1 MSDIINEVS
10 ALMPTLLDQAGIML
24 WIVALSLLFGGVAGL
39 ILGTVL
45 YVTRKGGILQQ
56 PVLFWVISVIVN
68 TFRPVPFIIFIAA
81 VQPLA
86 RAVVGRGIGAE
97 AVVFGISIAAS
108 FFIARLVEQNLMSV
122 DPGVIEAARA
132 MGAGPWRIIWTVI
145 LPEALGPLVLG
156 YTFAI
161 IALIDM
167 SAVAGIIGGEGLGNY
182 AVAYGYR
189 QFNPVVTWSA
199 LFLIVIV
206 VQVIQA
212 LGNILAR
219 KILRR

>member
-1 MSDIINEVS
+1 MTIIEQITD
-10 ALMPTLLDQAGIML
+10 LMPTLLEQTGIML
-24 WIVALSLLFGGVAGL
+24 WIVALALVFGGISGL
-39 ILGTVL
+39 ILGLLL
-45 YVTRKGGILQQ
+45 YVTRKGGIMQQ
-56 PVLFWVISVIVN
+56 PIVFWVINILVN

-81 VQPLA
+81 IQPLA
-86 RAVVGRGIGAE
+86 RQVVGTGIGPD

-108 FFIARLVEQNLMSV
+108 FFIARLVEQNLMAV

-132 MGAGPWRIIWTVI
+132 MGASPWRIVRTVI

-161 IALIDM
+161 VALIDM

-182 AVAYGYR
+182 AVSYGYR
-189 QFNPVVTWSA
+189 QFDPVVTWSA
-199 LFLIVIV
+199 LVIIVIV
-206 VQVIQA
+206 VQLIQA
-212 LGNILAR
+212 FGNILAR

>member
-1 MSDIINEVS
+1 MNIIEQVTE
-10 ALMPTLLDQAGIML
+10 LMPTLLEQTGIML
-24 WIVALSLLFGGVAGL
+24 WIVALALVFGGICGL
-39 ILGTVL
+39 ILGLLL
-45 YVTRKGGILQQ
+45 YVTRKGGIMQQ
-56 PVLFWVISVIVN
+56 PVVFWIINILVN

-81 VQPLA
+81 IQPLA
-86 RAVVGRGIGAE
+86 RQVVGTGIGSD

-108 FFIARLVEQNLMSV
+108 FFIARLVEQNLMAV

-132 MGAGPWRIIWTVI
+132 MGASPWRIVRTVI

-189 QFNPVVTWSA
+189 QFDPVVTWSA
-199 LFLIVIV
+199 LFIIVIV

-212 LGNILAR
+212 FGNILAR

>member
-1 MSDIINEVS
+1 MDQITE
-10 ALMPTLLDQAGIML
+10 LMPTLLEQTGIML
-24 WIVALSLLFGGVAGL
+24 WIVALALVFGGICGL
-39 ILGTVL
+39 ILGLLL
-45 YVTRKGGILQQ
+45 YVTRKGGIMQQ
-56 PVLFWVISVIVN
+56 PVVFWVINIVVN

-81 VQPLA
+81 IQPLA
-86 RAVVGRGIGAE
+86 RQVVGTGIGSD

-108 FFIARLVEQNLMSV
+108 FFIARLVEQNLMAV

-132 MGAGPWRIIWTVI
+132 MGASPWRIVRTVI

-161 IALIDM
+161 VALIDM

-182 AVAYGYR
+182 AVSYGYR
-189 QFNPVVTWSA
+189 QFDPVVTWTA
-199 LFLIVIV
+199 LFIIVIV

>member
-1 MSDIINEVS
+1 
-10 ALMPTLLDQAGIML
+10 MPTLLDQAGIML
-24 WIVALSLLFGGVAGL
+24 WIVALSLLFGGIAGL
-39 ILGTVL
+39 ILGLLL

-56 PVLFWVISVIVN
+56 PIIFWVINILVN

-86 RAVVGRGIGAE
+86 RVVVGRGIGAE

-212 LGNILAR
+212 LGNVLAR

>member
-1 MSDIINEVS
+1 
-10 ALMPTLLDQAGIML
+10 MPTLLEQTGIML
-24 WIVALSLLFGGVAGL
+24 WIVALALVFGGICGL
-39 ILGTVL
+39 ILGLLL
-45 YVTRKGGILQQ
+45 YVTRKGGIMQQ
-56 PVLFWVISVIVN
+56 TAVFWVINILVN

-81 VQPLA
+81 IQPLA
-86 RAVVGRGIGAE
+86 RQVVGTGIGSD

-108 FFIARLVEQNLMSV
+108 FFIARLVEQNLMAV

-132 MGAGPWRIIWTVI
+132 MGASPWRIVRTVI

-161 IALIDM
+161 VALIDM

-182 AVAYGYR
+182 AVSYGYR
-189 QFNPVVTWSA
+189 QFDPVVTWTA
-199 LFLIVIV
+199 LFIIVIV

>member
-1 MSDIINEVS
+1 MEQVTE
-10 ALMPTLLDQAGIML
+10 LMPTLLEQTGIML
-24 WIVALSLLFGGVAGL
+24 WIVALALVFGGICGL
-39 ILGTVL
+39 ILGLLL
-45 YVTRKGGILQQ
+45 YVTRKGGIMQQ
-56 PVLFWVISVIVN
+56 PVVFWVINILVN

-81 VQPLA
+81 IQPLA
-86 RAVVGRGIGAE
+86 RQVVGTGIGSD

-108 FFIARLVEQNLMSV
+108 FFIARLVEQNLMAV

-132 MGAGPWRIIWTVI
+132 MGASPWRIVRTVI

-189 QFNPVVTWSA
+189 QFDPVVTWSA
-199 LFLIVIV
+199 LFIIVIV

-212 LGNILAR
+212 FGNILAR

>member
-1 MSDIINEVS
+1 MNIIEQVNE
-10 ALMPTLLDQAGIML
+10 LMPTLLEQTGIML
-24 WIVALSLLFGGVAGL
+24 WIVALALVFGGICGL
-39 ILGTVL
+39 FLGLLL
-45 YVTRKGGILQQ
+45 YVTRKGGIMQQ
-56 PVLFWVISVIVN
+56 PVVFWVINILVN

-81 VQPLA
+81 IQPLA
-86 RAVVGRGIGAE
+86 RQVVGTGIGSD

-108 FFIARLVEQNLMSV
+108 FFIARLVEQNLMAV

-132 MGAGPWRIIWTVI
+132 MGASPWRIVRTVI

-189 QFNPVVTWSA
+189 QFDPVVTWSA
-199 LFLIVIV
+199 LFIIVIV

-212 LGNILAR
+212 FGNILAR

>member
-1 MSDIINEVS
+1 MEQVTE
-10 ALMPTLLDQAGIML
+10 LMPTLLEQTGIML
-24 WIVALSLLFGGVAGL
+24 WIVALALVFGGICGL
-39 ILGTVL
+39 ILGLLL
-45 YVTRKGGILQQ
+45 YVTRKGGIMQQ
-56 PVLFWVISVIVN
+56 PVVFWIINILVN

-81 VQPLA
+81 IQPLA
-86 RAVVGRGIGAE
+86 RQVVGTGIGSD

-108 FFIARLVEQNLMSV
+108 FFIARLVEQNLMAV

-132 MGAGPWRIIWTVI
+132 MGASPWRIVRTVI

-189 QFNPVVTWSA
+189 QFDPVVTWSA
-199 LFLIVIV
+199 LFIIVIV

-212 LGNILAR
+212 FGNILAR

>member
-24 WIVALSLLFGGVAGL
+24 WIVALSLLFGGVVGL
-39 ILGTVL
+39 ILGLLL

-56 PVLFWVISVIVN
+56 PIIFWMISIVVN

-86 RAVVGRGIGAE
+86 RVVVGRGIGAE

>member
-1 MSDIINEVS
+1 MTIIDQITE
-10 ALMPTLLDQAGIML
+10 LMPTLLEQTGIML
-24 WIVALSLLFGGVAGL
+24 WIVALALVFGGICGL
-39 ILGTVL
+39 ILGLLL
-45 YVTRKGGILQQ
+45 YVTRKGGIMQQ
-56 PVLFWVISVIVN
+56 PVVFWVINIVVN

-81 VQPLA
+81 IQPLA
-86 RAVVGRGIGAE
+86 RQVVGTGIGSD

-108 FFIARLVEQNLMSV
+108 FFIARLVEQNLMAV

-132 MGAGPWRIIWTVI
+132 MGASPWRIVRTVI

-161 IALIDM
+161 VALIDM

-182 AVAYGYR
+182 AVSYGYR
-189 QFNPVVTWSA
+189 QFDPVVTWTA
-199 LFLIVIV
+199 LFIIVIV

>member
-1 MSDIINEVS
+1 MNDIVTQVGE
-10 ALMPTLLDQAGIML
+10 LMPTLLEQTGIMM
-24 WIVALSLLFGGVAGL
+24 WIVALSLIFGGIAGT
-39 ILGTVL
+39 IVGTAL
-45 YVTRKGGILQQ
+45 YVTRKGGIMQQ
-56 PVLFWVISVIVN
+56 PVVFWVLSVLIN

-81 VQPLA
+81 IQPLA
-86 RAVVGRGIGAE
+86 RQVVGTGIGSD
-97 AVVFGISIAAS
+97 AVVFGISIAAT

-132 MGAGPWRIIWTVI
+132 MGAGPWRIIRTVI

-156 YTFAI
+156 YTFSI

-189 QFNPVVTWSA
+189 QFDPVVTWSA
-199 LFLIVIV
+199 LVIIVIV

-212 LGNILAR
+212 LGNLFAR
-219 KILRR
+219 RILRR

>member
-24 WIVALSLLFGGVAGL
+24 WIVALSLLFGGIAGL
-39 ILGTVL
+39 ILGLLL
-45 YVTRKGGILQQ
+45 YVTRKGGILRQ
-56 PVLFWVISVIVN
+56 PVVFWVINILVN

-86 RAVVGRGIGAE
+86 RVVVGRGIGAE

>member
-1 MSDIINEVS
+1 MTIIDQITE
-10 ALMPTLLDQAGIML
+10 LMPTLLEQTGIML
-24 WIVALSLLFGGVAGL
+24 WIVALALVFGGICGL
-39 ILGTVL
+39 ILGLLL
-45 YVTRKGGILQQ
+45 YVTRKGGIMQQ
-56 PVLFWVISVIVN
+56 TAVFWVINILVN

-81 VQPLA
+81 IQPLA
-86 RAVVGRGIGAE
+86 RQVVGTGIGSD

-108 FFIARLVEQNLMSV
+108 FFIARLVEQNLMAV

-132 MGAGPWRIIWTVI
+132 MGASPWRIVRTVI

-161 IALIDM
+161 VALIDM

-182 AVAYGYR
+182 AVSYGYR
-189 QFNPVVTWSA
+189 QFDPVVTWTA
-199 LFLIVIV
+199 LFIIVIV

>member
-1 MSDIINEVS
+1 MDQITE
-10 ALMPTLLDQAGIML
+10 LMPTLLEQTGIML
-24 WIVALSLLFGGVAGL
+24 WIVALALVFGGICGL
-39 ILGTVL
+39 ILGLLL
-45 YVTRKGGILQQ
+45 YVTRKGGIMQQ
-56 PVLFWVISVIVN
+56 TAVFWVINILVN

-81 VQPLA
+81 IQPLA
-86 RAVVGRGIGAE
+86 RQVVGTGIGSD

-108 FFIARLVEQNLMSV
+108 FFIARLVEQNLMAV

-132 MGAGPWRIIWTVI
+132 MGASPWRIVRTVI

-161 IALIDM
+161 VALIDM

-182 AVAYGYR
+182 AVSYGYR
-189 QFNPVVTWSA
+189 QFDPVVTWTA
-199 LFLIVIV
+199 LFIIVIV

>member
-1 MSDIINEVS
+1 MNDITTQIAE
-10 ALMPTLLDQAGIML
+10 LMPTLLEQTGIMM
-24 WIVALSLLFGGVAGL
+24 WIVALALFFGGIAGL
-39 ILGTVL
+39 ILGLLL

-56 PVLFWVISVIVN
+56 PVVFWVISILVN

-86 RAVVGRGIGAE
+86 RVVVGTGIGSD

-108 FFIARLVEQNLMSV
+108 FFIARLVEQNLMAV

-132 MGAGPWRIIWTVI
+132 MGAGPWRIIRTVI
-145 LPEALGPLVLG
+145 LPEALGPLLLG

-161 IALIDM
+161 IALVDM

-189 QFNPVVTWSA
+189 QFDPVVTWAA
-199 LFLIVIV
+199 LFIIVIV

-212 LGNILAR
+212 LGNLLAR
-219 KILRR
+219 RVLRR

>member
-1 MSDIINEVS
+1 MNIIEQVTE
-10 ALMPTLLDQAGIML
+10 LMPTLLEQTGIML
-24 WIVALSLLFGGVAGL
+24 WIVALALVFGGICGL
-39 ILGTVL
+39 ILGLLL
-45 YVTRKGGILQQ
+45 YLTRKGGIMQQ
-56 PVLFWVISVIVN
+56 PVVFWIINILVN

-81 VQPLA
+81 IQPLA
-86 RAVVGRGIGAE
+86 RQVVGTGIGSD

-108 FFIARLVEQNLMSV
+108 FFIARLVEQNLMAV

-132 MGAGPWRIIWTVI
+132 MGASPWRIVRTVI

-189 QFNPVVTWSA
+189 QFDPVVTWSA
-199 LFLIVIV
+199 LFIIVIV

-212 LGNILAR
+212 FGNILAR

>member
-1 MSDIINEVS
+1 
-10 ALMPTLLDQAGIML
+10 MPTLLEQTGIML
-24 WIVALSLLFGGVAGL
+24 WIVALALVFGGICGL
-39 ILGTVL
+39 ILGLLL
-45 YVTRKGGILQQ
+45 YVTRKGGIMQQ
-56 PVLFWVISVIVN
+56 TAVFWIINILVN

-81 VQPLA
+81 IQPLA
-86 RAVVGRGIGAE
+86 RQVVGTGIGSD

-108 FFIARLVEQNLMSV
+108 FFIARLVEQNLMAV

-132 MGAGPWRIIWTVI
+132 MGASPWRIVRTVI

-161 IALIDM
+161 VALIDM

-182 AVAYGYR
+182 AVSYGYR
-189 QFNPVVTWSA
+189 QFDPVVTWTA
-199 LFLIVIV
+199 LFIIVIV
-206 VQVIQA
+206 VQLIQA
-212 LGNILAR
+212 FGNILAR

>member
-1 MSDIINEVS
+1 
-10 ALMPTLLDQAGIML
+10 MPTLLEQTGIMM
-24 WIVALSLLFGGVAGL
+24 WIVALALFFGGIAGL
-39 ILGTVL
+39 ILGLLL

-56 PVLFWVISVIVN
+56 PVVFWVISILVN

-86 RAVVGRGIGAE
+86 RVVVGTGIGSD

-108 FFIARLVEQNLMSV
+108 FFIARLVEQNLMAV

-132 MGAGPWRIIWTVI
+132 MGAGPWRIIRTVI
-145 LPEALGPLVLG
+145 LPEALGPLLLG

-161 IALIDM
+161 IALVDM

-189 QFNPVVTWSA
+189 QFDPVVTWAA
-199 LFLIVIV
+199 LFIIVIV

-212 LGNILAR
+212 LGNLLAR
-219 KILRR
+219 RVLRR

>member
-1 MSDIINEVS
+1 MSDIITEVS

-24 WIVALSLLFGGVAGL
+24 WIVALSLLFGGIAGL
-39 ILGTVL
+39 ILGLLL

-56 PVLFWVISVIVN
+56 PIIFWVINILVN

-86 RAVVGRGIGAE
+86 RVVVGRGIGAE

>member
-1 MSDIINEVS
+1 MSITDQVVD
-10 ALMPTLLDQAGIML
+10 LMPTLLEQTGVMM
-24 WIVALSLLFGGVAGL
+24 WIVALSLIFGGIAGT
-39 ILGTVL
+39 IVGTAL
-45 YVTRKGGILQQ
+45 YVTRRGGIMQQ
-56 PVLFWVISVIVN
+56 PVVFWVLSVIVN

-86 RAVVGRGIGAE
+86 REVVGSGIGND
-97 AVVFGISIAAS
+97 AVVFGISIAAT
-108 FFIARLVEQNLMSV
+108 FGIARLVEQNLMSV

-132 MGAGPWRIIWTVI
+132 MGAGPWRIIRTVI
-145 LPEALGPLVLG
+145 LPEALGPLILG

-161 IALIDM
+161 ISLIDM

-189 QFNPVVTWSA
+189 QFDPVVTWSA
-199 LFLIVIV
+199 LVIIVIV
-206 VQVIQA
+206 VQLIQA
-212 LGNILAR
+212 FGNILAR

>member
-1 MSDIINEVS
+1 
-10 ALMPTLLDQAGIML
+10 MPTLLDQAGIML
-24 WIVALSLLFGGVAGL
+24 WIVALSLLFGGIAGL
-39 ILGTVL
+39 ILGLLL

-56 PVLFWVISVIVN
+56 PIIFWVINILVN

-86 RAVVGRGIGAE
+86 RVVVGRGIGAE

>member
-1 MSDIINEVS
+1 MSDIITEVS

-24 WIVALSLLFGGVAGL
+24 WIVALSLLFGGIAGL
-39 ILGTVL
+39 ILGLLL

-56 PVLFWVISVIVN
+56 PIIFWVINILVN

-86 RAVVGRGIGAE
+86 RVVVGRGIGAE

-212 LGNILAR
+212 LGNVLAR

>member
-1 MSDIINEVS
+1 MTIIDQITE
-10 ALMPTLLDQAGIML
+10 LMPTLLEQTGIML
-24 WIVALSLLFGGVAGL
+24 WIVALALVFGGICGL
-39 ILGTVL
+39 ILGLLL
-45 YVTRKGGILQQ
+45 YVTRKGGIMQQ
-56 PVLFWVISVIVN
+56 TAVFWIINILVN

-81 VQPLA
+81 IQPLA
-86 RAVVGRGIGAE
+86 RQVVGTGIGSD

-108 FFIARLVEQNLMSV
+108 FFIARLVEQNLMAV

-132 MGAGPWRIIWTVI
+132 MGASPWRIVRTVI

-161 IALIDM
+161 VALIDM

-182 AVAYGYR
+182 AVSYGYR
-189 QFNPVVTWSA
+189 QFDPVVTWTA
-199 LFLIVIV
+199 LFIIVIV

>member
-1 MSDIINEVS
+1 
-10 ALMPTLLDQAGIML
+10 MPTLLEQTGIML
-24 WIVALSLLFGGVAGL
+24 WIVALALVFGGICGL
-39 ILGTVL
+39 ILGLLL
-45 YVTRKGGILQQ
+45 YVTRKGGIMQQ
-56 PVLFWVISVIVN
+56 TAVFWIINILVN

-81 VQPLA
+81 IQPLA
-86 RAVVGRGIGAE
+86 RQVVGTGIGSD

-108 FFIARLVEQNLMSV
+108 FFIARLVEQNLMAV

-132 MGAGPWRIIWTVI
+132 MGASPWRIVRTVI

-161 IALIDM
+161 VALIDM

-182 AVAYGYR
+182 AVSYGYR
-189 QFNPVVTWSA
+189 QFDPVVTWTA
-199 LFLIVIV
+199 LFIIVIV

>member
-1 MSDIINEVS
+1 MTIIDQITE
-10 ALMPTLLDQAGIML
+10 LMPTLLEQTGIML
-24 WIVALSLLFGGVAGL
+24 WIVALALVFGGICGL
-39 ILGTVL
+39 ILGLLL
-45 YVTRKGGILQQ
+45 YVTRKGGIMQQ
-56 PVLFWVISVIVN
+56 TAVFWIINILVN

-81 VQPLA
+81 IQPLA
-86 RAVVGRGIGAE
+86 RQVVGTGIGSD

-108 FFIARLVEQNLMSV
+108 FFIARLVEQNLMAV

-132 MGAGPWRIIWTVI
+132 MGASPWRIVRTVI

-161 IALIDM
+161 VALIDM

-182 AVAYGYR
+182 AVSYGYR
-189 QFNPVVTWSA
+189 QFDPVVTWTA
-199 LFLIVIV
+199 LFIIVIV
-206 VQVIQA
+206 VQLIQA
-212 LGNILAR
+212 FGNILAR

>member
-1 MSDIINEVS
+1 MNDVANQVAE
-10 ALMPTLLDQAGIML
+10 LMPTLLEQTAIMM
-24 WIVALSLLFGGVAGL
+24 WIVALSLIFGGIAGL
-39 ILGTVL
+39 IVGTAL
-45 YVTRKGGILQQ
+45 YVTRKGGIMQQ
-56 PVLFWVISVIVN
+56 PVVFWVLSVIVN

-86 RAVVGRGIGAE
+86 REVVGSGIGND
-97 AVVFGISIAAS
+97 AVVFGISIAAT
-108 FFIARLVEQNLMSV
+108 FGIARLVEQNLMSV

-132 MGAGPWRIIWTVI
+132 MGAGPWRIIRTVI
-145 LPEALGPLVLG
+145 LPEALGPLILA

-161 IALIDM
+161 ISLIDM

-189 QFNPVVTWSA
+189 QFDPVVTWSA
-199 LFLIVIV
+199 LVIIVIV

-212 LGNILAR
+212 FGNILAR

>member
-1 MSDIINEVS
+1 MSIIEQVTE
-10 ALMPTLLDQAGIML
+10 LMPTLLEQTGIML
-24 WIVALSLLFGGVAGL
+24 WIVALALVFGGICGL
-39 ILGTVL
+39 ILGLLL
-45 YVTRKGGILQQ
+45 YVTRKGGIMQQ
-56 PVLFWVISVIVN
+56 PVVFWVINILVN

-81 VQPLA
+81 IQPLA
-86 RAVVGRGIGAE
+86 RQVVGTGIGSD

-108 FFIARLVEQNLMSV
+108 FFIARLVEQNLMAV

-132 MGAGPWRIIWTVI
+132 MGASPWRIVRTVI

-189 QFNPVVTWSA
+189 QFDPVVTWSA
-199 LFLIVIV
+199 LFIIVIV

-212 LGNILAR
+212 FGNILAR

>member
-1 MSDIINEVS
+1 
-10 ALMPTLLDQAGIML
+10 MPTLLEQTGIML
-24 WIVALSLLFGGVAGL
+24 WIVALALIFGGICGL
-39 ILGTVL
+39 ILGLLL
-45 YVTRKGGILQQ
+45 YVTRKGGIMQQ
-56 PVLFWVISVIVN
+56 TAVFWIINILVN

-81 VQPLA
+81 IQPLA
-86 RAVVGRGIGAE
+86 RQVVGSGIGSD

-108 FFIARLVEQNLMSV
+108 FFIARLVEQNLMAV

-132 MGAGPWRIIWTVI
+132 MGASPWRIVRTVI

-161 IALIDM
+161 VALIDM

-182 AVAYGYR
+182 AVSYGYR
-189 QFNPVVTWSA
+189 QFDPVVTWTA
-199 LFLIVIV
+199 LFIIVIV

>member
-1 MSDIINEVS
+1 MDQITE
-10 ALMPTLLDQAGIML
+10 LMPTLLEQTGIML
-24 WIVALSLLFGGVAGL
+24 WIVALALIFGGICGL
-39 ILGTVL
+39 ILGLLL
-45 YVTRKGGILQQ
+45 YVTRKGGIMQQ
-56 PVLFWVISVIVN
+56 TAVFWIINILVN

-81 VQPLA
+81 IQPLA
-86 RAVVGRGIGAE
+86 RQVVGSGIGSD

-108 FFIARLVEQNLMSV
+108 FFIARLVEQNLMAV

-132 MGAGPWRIIWTVI
+132 MGASPWRIVRTVI

-161 IALIDM
+161 VALIDM

-182 AVAYGYR
+182 AVSYGYR
-189 QFNPVVTWSA
+189 QFDPVVTWTA
-199 LFLIVIV
+199 LFIIVIV

>member
-1 MSDIINEVS
+1 MDQITE
-10 ALMPTLLDQAGIML
+10 LMPTLLEQTGIML
-24 WIVALSLLFGGVAGL
+24 WIVALALVFGGICGL
-39 ILGTVL
+39 ILGLLL
-45 YVTRKGGILQQ
+45 YVTRKGGIMQQ
-56 PVLFWVISVIVN
+56 TAVFWIINILVN

-81 VQPLA
+81 IQPLA
-86 RAVVGRGIGAE
+86 RQVVGTGIGSD

-108 FFIARLVEQNLMSV
+108 FFIARLVEQNLMAV

-132 MGAGPWRIIWTVI
+132 MGASPWRIVRTVI

-161 IALIDM
+161 VALIDM

-182 AVAYGYR
+182 AVSYGYR
-189 QFNPVVTWSA
+189 QFDPVVTWTA
-199 LFLIVIV
+199 LFIIVIV

>member
-1 MSDIINEVS
+1 MSIADQIVD
-10 ALMPTLLDQAGIML
+10 LMPTLLEQTGIML
-24 WIVALSLLFGGVAGL
+24 WIVALSLVIGGIAGT
-39 ILGTVL
+39 IVGTAL
-45 YVTRKGGILQQ
+45 YVTRKGGIMQQ
-56 PVLFWVISVIVN
+56 PVVFWVLSVIVN

-86 RAVVGRGIGAE
+86 REVVGTGIGND
-97 AVVFGISIAAS
+97 AVVFGISIAAT
-108 FFIARLVEQNLMSV
+108 FGIARLVEQNLMSV

-132 MGAGPWRIIWTVI
+132 MGAGPWRIIRTVI
-145 LPEALGPLVLG
+145 LPEALGPLILG

-167 SAVAGIIGGEGLGNY
+167 SAVAGIIGGDGLGNY

-189 QFNPVVTWSA
+189 QFDPVVTWSA
-199 LFLIVIV
+199 LAIIVIV
-206 VQVIQA
+206 VQLIQA
-212 LGNILAR
+212 FGNILAR